1 MTKNEIKE
9 VLLKSVGNPT
19 SGVVKEATEVQAQ
32 ALYEALNPTPKA
44 EKPKK
49 ETASIE
55 PEETR

>member
-1 MTKNEIKE
+1 MTKNEIKK
-9 VLLKSVGNPT
+9 VLLDAVGNP
-19 SGVVKEATEVQAQ
+19 SVGVIKEAAEVQAQ
-32 ALYEALNPTPKA
+32 AIFDALNPTPKA

>member
-1 MTKNEIKE
+1 MTKNEIKK
-9 VLLKSVGNPT
+9 VLLHAVGNP
-19 SGVVKEATEVQAQ
+19 SVGVIKEAAEVQAQ
-32 ALYEALNPTPKA
+32 AIFDALNPTKA

>member
-1 MTKNEIKE
+1 MTKSEIKK
-9 VLLKSVGNPT
+9 VLLEAVGNPT
-19 SGVVKEATEVQAQ
+19 VGVVKEAAEVQAQ
-32 ALYEALNPTPKA
+32 ALYEALNPAPKA

>member
-1 MTKNEIKE
+1 MNKNEIKE
-9 VLLKSVGNPT
+9 ILLNAAGNPV
-19 SGVVKEATEVQAQ
+19 SGAVKQIAEIQAQ
-32 ALYEALNPTPKA
+32 ALYEAMNPTPKA